1 MATESEP
8 STVEHESNESD
19 EDCEVYFL
27 KPVNEYNIVEKIK
40 EANKVLFEETTEVNE
55 NAVCADASDITGD
68 SATETEAGVPL
79 RKVTFAPNL
88 ETYEPDNAL
97 LETLKLTREFEEAV
111 AEAKELDR
119 KLATI
124 CEYQTITEETNAN
137 AEEITNTEV
146 VEEDMTDQKVVETLP
161 LTEATQEGDA
171 IMPESTVDVPSAIA
185 AESTAQPDVEDDIME
200 EICEEIVVMDMENKE
215 VKPDTMKMPVDNPR
229 RMVKMRTFDC
239 AEEDPPDI
247 NEDEQDNK
255 SLTNLLTSDGE
266 EECCSAATFDINDA
280 NSDLDVDDIEAD
292 TSTNEA
298 EGKVNMHTDEEPN
311 SSNNDVTNTEGYDQ
325 DDDDDDLSI
334 IVASYLPDDFDQ
346 KRVSSG
352 RRKPINKSRRLLA
365 PLSKRFSFR
374 GKSLARNAIGT
385 TSHDVDGCSSGH
397 SATARARRPHLPPPE
412 VTDLKLNYRTCCE
425 YRRHLSQPEKLPKYT
440 GYLSEYGLSRQQL
453 EVREENLQRQQRYVL
468 QQALKAND
476 AEMRKM
482 QDNERAFTTWLRNKM
497 RFPINKTRNM
507 FDVKHRSLDAGFGSG
522 AGACGGNSAVRNA
535 SGKRK

>member
-1 MATESEP
+1 MAETNL
-8 STVEHESNESD
+8 TGHESNESD

-40 EANKVLFEETTEVNE
+40 EANKVLFEETTDINE
-55 NAVCADASDITGD
+55 KELCADTTDGD
-68 SATETEAGVPL
+68 GDLTTESEAGVAL

-119 KLATI
+119 KLTTI
-124 CEYQTITEETNAN
+124 CEYQTIVEETTAN
-137 AEEITNTEV
+137 AEETSDTKV
-146 VEEDMTDQKVVETLP
+146 AAEDMTDQNVAEASPSIEVTILQEPTVEGP
-161 LTEATQEGDA
+161 IGTETTSQ
-171 IMPESTVDVPSAIA
+171 PS
-185 AESTAQPDVEDDIME
+185 VEDDIVE
-200 EICEEIVVMDMENKE
+200 EICEEIVVMDMESE
-215 VKPDTMKMPVDNPR
+215 TIKPVENPR
-229 RMVKMRTFDC
+229 RMVKLRTFDC
-239 AEEDPPDI
+239 AEEDPPDL

-266 EECCSAATFDINDA
+266 EECCSAATFDINND
-280 NSDLDVDDIEAD
+280 NSDLDVDDIDAD
-292 TSTNEA
+292 PSTNEA
-298 EGKVNMHTDEEPN
+298 EGKANANADEEPN
-311 SSNNDVTNTEGYDQ
+311 STNTDTTNIEGYE

-346 KRVSSG
+346 KRLSSG
-352 RRKPINKSRRLLA
+352 RLKPTNKSRRLLA

-374 GKSLARNAIGT
+374 SKSLAHNAIGT
-385 TSHDVDGCSSGH
+385 TCIEGDGNSSA
-397 SATARARRPHLPPPE
+397 SRAHRPHLPPPE

-453 EVREENLQRQQRYVL
+453 ELREENLQRKHRYVL
-468 QQALKAND
+468 QQTLKAND

-482 QDNERAFTTWLRNKM
+482 HDNERAFTTWLRNKM

-507 FDVKHRSLDAGFGSG
+507 FDVKCRSLDAGFRSG
-522 AGACGGNSAVRNA
+522 AGACGANSAVRNA